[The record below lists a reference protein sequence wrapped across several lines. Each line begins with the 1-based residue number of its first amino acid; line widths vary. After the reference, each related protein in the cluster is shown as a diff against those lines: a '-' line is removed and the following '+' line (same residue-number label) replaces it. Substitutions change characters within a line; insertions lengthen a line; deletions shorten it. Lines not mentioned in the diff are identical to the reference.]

1 MLGPNQVLV
10 TCRGMMDAPLVTK
23 MSAGVLKYIQIST
36 GSVKTNKLYVSW
48 KMLEIEFEF
57 LRLVKSFV
65 FNYLPLRENC
75 PETELFLVY
84 VQSKYTKIRTRKKLL
99 CVTHKVNRYL
109 SKKTNMKKKKK
120 KKI

>member
-1 MLGPNQVLV
+1 MFGPNHVLV

-23 MSAGVLKYIQIST
+23 MSVGVLKYTQIS
-36 GSVKTNKLYVSW
+36 TNKLYVSW

-109 SKKTNMKKKKK
+109 SKKTKMKKKKK